1 MIRVYKST
9 FDKKTLNFKL
19 WTYFIGLVSIILITL
34 WLLQI
39 VFINS
44 FYENMKM
51 REIKK
56 VGDQLVDQYSSESF
70 EDILIEKAL
79 SEGISI
85 NILDDT
91 GRLVFPLEFFD
102 IIRQPRLETNTFSEL
117 LTNLYKSNDNTTLYT
132 RADDRIEFPIL
143 TYGAILENEQGSNYF
158 LYINTVLEPI
168 DSTVN
173 VIQNQLIIISILA
186 FLLAIGLS
194 VIISRK
200 LSKPIVQITDQAKNL
215 MIGNYDVDFEKGY
228 YREIDNLA
236 DTLNQTTRE
245 LQRTRELRQDLMAN
259 MTHDLKTPL
268 TLIKSYGEMI
278 RDISGDDKIKRDYH
292 LGIIIDETDRLT
304 NFVDDM
310 LDLSKVQSGLKSLDM
325 KEFDIYKCVEKV
337 LKRFNYFVEKE
348 NFEIRLNKKG
358 DTMVIGDEPKVEQ
371 ALYNIIINAI
381 NYSLEEKIVRINVE
395 EIEDKW
401 VSVSV
406 IDKGEGIPE
415 EELNLIWDRYYRG
428 GKDHTRGKAGS
439 GIGLAI
445 VKTIVNAHG
454 GRCFVESSIGKGST
468 FILQFIKSNNKKIDG
483 DRT

>member
-1 MIRVYKST
+1 
-9 FDKKTLNFKL
+9 
-19 WTYFIGLVSIILITL
+19 
-34 WLLQI
+34 
-39 VFINS
+39 
-44 FYENMKM
+44 
-51 REIKK
+51 
-56 VGDQLVDQYSSESF
+56 
-70 EDILIEKAL
+70 
-79 SEGISI
+79 
-85 NILDDT
+85 
-91 GRLVFPLEFFD
+91 
-102 IIRQPRLETNTFSEL
+102 
-117 LTNLYKSNDNTTLYT
+117 
-132 RADDRIEFPIL
+132 
-143 TYGAILENEQGSNYF
+143 
-158 LYINTVLEPI
+158 
-168 DSTVN
+168 
-173 VIQNQLIIISILA
+173 
-186 FLLAIGLS
+186 
-194 VIISRK
+194 
-200 LSKPIVQITDQAKNL
+200 

-454 GRCFVESSIGKGST
+454 GRCFVESSIGKGSK
-468 FILQFIKSNNKKIDG
+468 FILQLIKSNHKKIDG